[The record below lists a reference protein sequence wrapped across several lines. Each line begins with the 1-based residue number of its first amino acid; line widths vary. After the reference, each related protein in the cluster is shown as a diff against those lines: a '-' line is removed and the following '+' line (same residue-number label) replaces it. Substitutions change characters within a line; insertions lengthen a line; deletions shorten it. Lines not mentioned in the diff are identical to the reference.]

1 MATGNPRKS
10 TNRETV
16 RDDPPEVS
24 LTPSDNR
31 LQLVNADGTGLIDG
45 NHNDR
50 FQYCWVVKFNG
61 AQVARY
67 QAAGYRPCRLGPDEV
82 RPRFEEWTMD
92 EEVQRDAVSEP
103 LIERAEMIL
112 MKRPIKFMHAENDA
126 RRKKVNAQY
135 LAARGVSA
143 GDQRV
148 AQLGHAHFEPLNKM
162 HGDRSVV

>member
-1 MATGNPRKS
+1 MATGNRKS

-16 RDDPPEVS
+16 RDDPPETS

-31 LQLVNADGTGLIDG
+31 LLLVNHDGTPLING

-50 FQYCWVVKFNG
+50 FQYCWIVKHNG

-67 QAAGYRPCRLGPDEV
+67 RSVGYQPCRLTPDEV
-82 RPRFEEWTMD
+82 RPRWEEWTMD
-92 EEVQRDAVSEP
+92 ETAQRDEVSEP
-103 LIERAEMIL
+103 LIERDEMIL
-112 MKRPIKFMHAENDA
+112 MKRPIQFMHAENDA

-143 GDQRV
+143 GDQRL
-148 AQLGHAHFEPLNKM
+148 AHGAHAHIEPLNKM